1 MEARMPE
8 GKRQHG
14 ASPCPP
20 GCRQTLAVIATPL
33 EESKTNF
40 RLIIHSDNF
49 TIPDNLADI
58 DPIDFDIIACL
69 FILHK
74 NHLFYLLIAVTL
86 IVTDEGLLV
95 LQLHSSLSA
104 NREESV

>member
-20 GCRQTLAVIATPL
+20 GCSQKLAVIAAPL

-40 RLIIHSDNF
+40 RLIIHSHNF
-49 TIPDNLADI
+49 TISENLADI
-58 DPIDFDIIACL
+58 DPIDFDIIVCL
-69 FILHK
+69 FILHE
-74 NHLFYLLIAVTL
+74 NHLFYLLIAITF

-104 NREESV
+104 NSEESV